1 MMSTVIGII
10 VMGTEIGIGPPIM
23 GIAGTEE
30 GVQTGGARRVVGT
43 GRIML
48 EEEHHPITEVMN
60 GTGND
65 KGTGTGTVIA
75 DDHCRQ
81 KDPIEKITREL
92 EADPL
97 AKTERGLGGKRT
109 GSDGQKTAERRVI
122 HPSKTKSR
130 RRLLLKRMRK
140 TTRTC

>member
-60 GTGND
+60 GTG
-65 KGTGTGTVIA
+65 KFV
-75 DDHCRQ
+75 
-81 KDPIEKITREL
+81 
-92 EADPL
+92 
-97 AKTERGLGGKRT
+97 
-109 GSDGQKTAERRVI
+109 
-122 HPSKTKSR
+122 
-130 RRLLLKRMRK
+130 
-140 TTRTC
+140 